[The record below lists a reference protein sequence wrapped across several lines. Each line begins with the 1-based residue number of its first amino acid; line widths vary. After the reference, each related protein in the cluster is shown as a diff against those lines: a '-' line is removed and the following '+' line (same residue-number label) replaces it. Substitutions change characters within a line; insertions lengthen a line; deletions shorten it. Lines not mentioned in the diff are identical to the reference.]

1 MVITSSR
8 CVKRGQMVAE
18 NYGPIFTHKH
28 LTDRQQSLQ
37 GRYWFTCQCL
47 ACKNDWPIYDGMT
60 DIETILTCCPLCRGT
75 VQSTANESYAR
86 CLKCKKQ
93 SLWEAIRRP
102 VEEITALYQNA
113 MRIMDLGQVDKA
125 IQVLSLYIE
134 MMETLV
140 GDVPVRELL
149 LAQEALR
156 LCLGTYGTKYCATT
170 HLTMKAVSS
179 NNKTTA

>member
-1 MVITSSR
+1 
-8 CVKRGQMVAE
+8 
-18 NYGPIFTHKH
+18 
-28 LTDRQQSLQ
+28 
-37 GRYWFTCQCL
+37 
-47 ACKNDWPIYDGMT
+47 MT
-60 DIETILTCCPLCRGT
+60 DMETILTCCPLCRGT

-170 HLTMKAVSS
+170 HLTMKAVSN